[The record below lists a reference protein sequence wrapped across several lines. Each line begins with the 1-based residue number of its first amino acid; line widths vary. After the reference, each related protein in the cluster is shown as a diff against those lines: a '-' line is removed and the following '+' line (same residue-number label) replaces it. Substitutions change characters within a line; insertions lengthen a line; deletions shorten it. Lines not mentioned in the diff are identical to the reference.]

1 MEMKLTSLAVDQEC
15 VMAHP
20 PSDGPEL
27 ATAQFSIEGD
37 GWRFEGR
44 ATVPAGPTRVDD
56 LLPLA
61 RAISDRIVCETSAA
75 VEAAGRRVSCRK
87 GCGACCRTLVAV
99 SEVEARR
106 IRTLVD
112 GLPEPRRAEVRAR
125 FADAARRLDEAG
137 LLEPLRRPDRMTA
150 REYEDIM
157 SPYFR
162 LGIACP
168 FLEDESCSIYAE
180 RPITCREFLVTSPPA
195 HCAEVD
201 SRDVVR
207 VRLPLRVF
215 NAVAR
220 WNVPAQGQ
228 VNERWVPL
236 ILAPEW
242 VETHPEVPPPR
253 PGPELLGELM
263 RLLSVRDST

>member
-1 MEMKLTSLAVDQEC
+1 
-15 VMAHP
+15 MADP
-20 PSDGPEL
+20 PIDGSEL
-27 ATAQFSIEGD
+27 ATAQFGIEGD

-44 ATVPAGPTRVDD
+44 ATVPTGPTRVDD

-61 RAISDRIVCETSAA
+61 RAIADRIVLETCTAA
-75 VEAAGRRVSCRK
+75 AAAGRQVSCRK

-106 IRTLVD
+106 VRRLVD
-112 GLPEPRRAEVRAR
+112 GLPEPRRTEVRAR

-137 LLEPLRRPDRMTA
+137 LLEDLRHPERMTA
-150 REYEDIM
+150 RAYEDIM

-168 FLEDESCSIYAE
+168 FLENESCSIYAE
-180 RPITCREFLVTSPPA
+180 RPITCREFLVTSPPE

-201 SRDVVR
+201 SADVVR
-207 VRLPLRVF
+207 VRLPLQVF

-220 WNVPAQGQ
+220 WNVPAQGE

-236 ILAPEW
+236 VLAPEW
-242 VETHPEVPPPR
+242 AETHAEEPPTRPGTELLEEFLRYLSVKPEVPER
-253 PGPELLGELM
+253 G
-263 RLLSVRDST
+263 